1 MMSTKAVNDALIVL
15 LRALRLSAMSRHFQ
29 ELAHRAEKE
38 NWRFEQ
44 YLYQLAE
51 VELAE
56 RKKRRIGRLLKASQL
71 PEDKT
76 LATLELDK
84 LPAPVRRQLPRLC
97 EGDFAS
103 SAENILAFGL
113 PGRGKTH
120 VCCAIGHEMVRRGK
134 PVLFIPAYQLV
145 QRLLAAKRD
154 LELEQLM
161 RKLDS
166 FDAIIVDDIG
176 YIQQDRDEM
185 EVLFTFLSAR
195 YERRSVMVTS
205 NLVFSQWDR
214 IFKDPMTTAAA
225 IDRVVHHSIILEL
238 TGRSR
243 REEAAAARGAG
254 GRGQGPIAEAPAS
267 DTEARPCPSS
277 QEQDNAT

>member
-1 MMSTKAVNDALIVL
+1 MMTGKALSEALEVL
-15 LRALRLSAMSRHFQ
+15 LRGLRLSAMVSCLE
-29 ELAHRAEKE
+29 ELARRGEKD
-38 NWRFEQ
+38 NWSFEQ
-44 YLYQLAE
+44 YLYHLAE

-56 RKKRRIGRLLKASQL
+56 RKKRRIARLMKASQL

-76 LATLELDK
+76 LATLNLSR
-84 LPAPVRRQLPRLC
+84 LPAPIRRKLPHLC
-97 EGDFAS
+97 EGDFANR
-103 SAENILAFGL
+103 AENILAFGL

-134 PVLFIPAYQLV
+134 RVLFIPAYQLV
-145 QRLLAAKRD
+145 QRLLCAKRE
-154 LELEQLM
+154 LELEPM
-161 RKLDS
+161 IRRLDG
-166 FDAIIVDDIG
+166 FDAVIVDDIG

-195 YERRSVMVTS
+195 YERRSVMITS

-238 TGRSR
+238 TGKSVRQEQAEANLGGMSPPP
-243 REEAAAARGAG
+243 EEA
-254 GRGQGPIAEAPAS
+254 S
-267 DTEARPCPSS
+267 
-277 QEQDNAT
+277 